1 VVARRRFR
9 VRSHLIS
16 SGHDDASYSG
26 ATVTAKPNRFGV
38 VGVGWRAQYYL
49 RLASLLPDR
58 LEVVGIV
65 GHDPDRA
72 EKSAR
77 RWGAPAYG
85 SLAEL
90 IWSRHPDFVVSAV
103 PWGVTPGVVQ
113 AAVGLEVPIL
123 CETPPAPDLDGLR
136 SLWQSVGASGLVQV
150 AEQYPLLPS
159 HASRLALARS
169 GAIGTVT
176 SVQVSSTHMYHV
188 VALMRAFLGA
198 RFEPATVSA
207 RAFVAPLINP
217 LVKDAWTDDDQ
228 LHDAKTIIATIDFGG
243 SMGLYDFT
251 DNQWHNQLRSRR
263 IVIRGSAGE
272 IVNDEAVRLLGPRTI
287 VRSPLVRRQTG
298 YDLDLDAYDTDHIS
312 LGDTILYLNPFPGL
326 RLNDEEI
333 AISSMLLAMAAWVRA
348 EGEPPYPLADGC
360 QDHMVAL
367 AVEESATSGEPVTT
381 SVEAWA
387 TTP

>member
-1 VVARRRFR
+1 
-9 VRSHLIS
+9 
-16 SGHDDASYSG
+16 
-26 ATVTAKPNRFGV
+26 VTSKSNRFGV

-49 RLASLLPDR
+49 RLAALLPDR

-65 GHDPDRA
+65 GRDQERA
-72 EKSAR
+72 RKSAT
-77 RWGAPAYG
+77 RWGAPAYA
-85 SLAEL
+85 SLAEMVA
-90 IWSRHPDFVVSAV
+90 SRHPDFIVGAV
-103 PWGVTPGVVQ
+103 PWDATPGVVQ
-113 AAVGLEVPIL
+113 AAVDLGLPIL

-169 GAIGTVT
+169 GAIGQVT
-176 SVQVSSTHMYHV
+176 SVQVSSTHMYHA

-198 RFEPATVSA
+198 GFGPATASA
-207 RAFVAPLINP
+207 RTFVAPLLNP

-263 IVIRGSAGE
+263 IVIRGSMGE
-272 IVNDEAVRLLGPRTI
+272 IVNDEVVRLVGPRTI

-312 LGDTILYLNPFPGL
+312 LGDTILYRNPFPTL
-326 RLNDEEI
+326 RFNDEEI
-333 AISSMLLAMAAWVRA
+333 AISTMLLAMAAWVRG

-367 AVEESATSGEPVTT
+367 AVEQSAVSGEPVTT
-381 SVEAWA
+381 FVEAWA
-387 TTP
+387 AATR

>member
-1 VVARRRFR
+1 
-9 VRSHLIS
+9 
-16 SGHDDASYSG
+16 
-26 ATVTAKPNRFGV
+26 VTSKPNRFGV

-49 RLASLLPDR
+49 RLAALLPDR

-65 GHDPDRA
+65 GRDQERA
-72 EKSAR
+72 RKSAT
-77 RWGAPAYG
+77 RWGAPAYA
-85 SLAEL
+85 SLAEMVA
-90 IWSRHPDFVVSAV
+90 SRHPDFIVGAV
-103 PWGVTPGVVQ
+103 PWDATPGVVQ
-113 AAVGLEVPIL
+113 AAVDLGLPIL

-136 SLWQSVGASGLVQV
+136 SLWQSVGARGLVQV

-169 GAIGTVT
+169 GAIGQVT
-176 SVQVSSTHMYHV
+176 SVQVSSTHMYHA

-198 RFEPATVSA
+198 GFGPATASA
-207 RAFVAPLINP
+207 RTFVAPLLNP

-263 IVIRGSAGE
+263 IVIRGSMGE
-272 IVNDEAVRLLGPRTI
+272 IVNDEVVRLVGPRTI

-312 LGDTILYLNPFPGL
+312 LGDTILYRNPFPTL
-326 RLNDEEI
+326 RFNDEEI
-333 AISSMLLAMAAWVRA
+333 AISTMLLAMAAWVRG
-348 EGEPPYPLADGC
+348 EGEPPYPLAAGC

-367 AVEESATSGEPVTT
+367 AVEQSAVSGEPVTT
-381 SVEAWA
+381 FVEAWA
-387 TTP
+387 AATR